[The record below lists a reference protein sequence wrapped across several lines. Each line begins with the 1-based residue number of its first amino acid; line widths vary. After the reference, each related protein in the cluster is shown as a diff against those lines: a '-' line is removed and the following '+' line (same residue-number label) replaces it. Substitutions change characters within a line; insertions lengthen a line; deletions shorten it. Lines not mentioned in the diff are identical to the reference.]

1 MAKPTGNITQ
11 ERAARRFHQMAVLER
26 QIVLKTDEIA
36 SCRAHLAELKDAHE
50 GLLIR
55 LRTAA
60 RDEGELPLFNLD
72 GDDD

>member
-1 MAKPTGNITQ
+1 MTKPTGNITQ

-26 QIVLKTDEIA
+26 QIALKTDEIA
-36 SCRAHLAELKDAHE
+36 ACRAHLSELREAHD
-50 GLLIR
+50 GLVIR

-72 GDDD
+72 GDDE

>member
-26 QIVLKTDEIA
+26 QIALKVDEIA
-36 SCRAHLAELKDAHE
+36 GCRAHLSELKEAHE

-60 RDEGELPLFNLD
+60 RDEGELPLFNVD
-72 GDDD
+72 GDEE